1 MPIRSS
7 YELTRL
13 FLSLSD
19 VSRLDILNQLYERT
33 SVIDI
38 CRRFGLLVHEAVRH
52 LRRLEDV
59 GLVLQLP
66 NGDYVISEYGKV
78 LVTFVEGISEVHDL
92 LEYWE
97 RHSATELPIHLK
109 RLPADLSESF
119 VADGD
124 LLLAAATDIEREARS
139 FLWVLNYPV
148 DQAIVKTS
156 AVKVLRQRTATPESP
171 TVRCVDG
178 VNTVLIVNE
187 LRALIC
193 FPRVTTREVYE
204 TDLSC
209 GFLVTASNM
218 AYRLLV
224 ELFVF
229 LWERS
234 STSMVD

>member
-1 MPIRSS
+1 
-7 YELTRL
+7 
-13 FLSLSD
+13 
-19 VSRLDILNQLYERT
+19 
-33 SVIDI
+33 
-38 CRRFGLLVHEAVRH
+38 
-52 LRRLEDV
+52 
-59 GLVLQLP
+59 
-66 NGDYVISEYGKV
+66 
-78 LVTFVEGISEVHDL
+78 
-92 LEYWE
+92 
-97 RHSATELPIHLK
+97 
-109 RLPADLSESF
+109 

-139 FLWVLNYPV
+139 FLWVLNYAV

-156 AVKVLRQRTATPESP
+156 AVKVLRQRTATPESS
-171 TVRCVDG
+171 TVRSVDG
-178 VNTVLIVNE
+178 VYTVLLVNE

-229 LWERS
+229 LWDRS
-234 STSMVD
+234 STRAVD